1 MSPVRRTC
9 VPPHSSIDHDLLAFF
24 ACPPPAGL
32 SPMPIDTTRTSSPYF
47 SPNRAMAPVSMA
59 SSMAISRVST
69 GAFCRMMAFAMSS
82 TAATSSAL
90 IGLVCE
96 KSKRSRSGATSE
108 PFCATWV
115 PSTWRSASC
124 SRCVAEWLA
133 RVAERR
139 AWSTTSSTASPG
151 LNAPFSTRADVHD
164 QVAQLLLRIADPE
177 QRALRPL
184 DEPRVADLSAGL
196 AIEGRLVEHQ
206 RALLAGSSGP
216 WPACRP

>member
-1 MSPVRRTC
+1 
-9 VPPHSSIDHDLLAFF
+9 
-24 ACPPPAGL
+24 
-32 SPMPIDTTRTSSPYF
+32 
-47 SPNRAMAPVSMA
+47 MAPVSMA

-69 GAFCRMMAFAMSS
+69 GAFCRMMALAISS

-108 PFCATWV
+108 PFCATCV
-115 PSTWRSASC
+115 PSTWRNASC

-151 LNAPFSTRADVHD
+151 LNAPFSTVPTCTIRSPSFFCVSLTRNSA
-164 QVAQLLLRIADPE
+164 PFG
-177 QRALRPL
+177 PL
-184 DEPRVADLSAGL
+184 ISPVSPICPPDL
-196 AIEGRLVEHQ
+196 
-206 RALLAGSSGP
+206 P
-216 WPACRP
+216 